1 LQLWGLFEIARPDLL
16 APRGWQRHEMCA
28 SRRVEIRRASPATA
42 IGVLLHRMVV
52 VAPCDSTGSTS
63 SVMIETLA
71 AERQMIVAQ
80 DMSWLTMCRIGM
92 VMFEG
97 WSG

>member
-1 LQLWGLFEIARPDLL
+1 MDDAQ
-16 APRGWQRHEMCA
+16 H
-28 SRRVEIRRASPATA
+28 RA
-42 IGVLLHRMVV
+42 VV
-52 VAPCDSTGSTS
+52 VAQYDRAASTS
-63 SVMIETLA
+63 SAIETLG
-71 AERQMIVAQ
+71 AERQMVIVAH